1 MSSGAQ
7 RDPLSGVIRH
17 GTKVVGAIV
26 IPEDPEV
33 FVREFNHCYG
43 QLRLSVTPVD
53 HPSKTINSNPHT
65 FQLPD
70 WFRHVWHANHP
81 METSIDSQGDVHQPK
96 DSPADQRSDPSED
109 ATGNSPSSV
118 EHAEE
123 TTIPLSPSAPNNSMQ
138 KKQRPR
144 KRK

>member
-7 RDPLSGVIRH
+7 RDPLSGVIRQ
-17 GTKVVGAIV
+17 GTKVVGSIV

-53 HPSKTINSNPHT
+53 HPSKTTHSNPHT

-70 WFRHVWHANHP
+70 WFRHVWHANQP
-81 METSIDSQGDVHQPK
+81 KETSIDPQCDIHETK
-96 DSPADQRSDPSED
+96 DTLADKKSNPTKD

-123 TTIPLSPSAPNNSMQ
+123 TTIPSSPSAPNNSVQ